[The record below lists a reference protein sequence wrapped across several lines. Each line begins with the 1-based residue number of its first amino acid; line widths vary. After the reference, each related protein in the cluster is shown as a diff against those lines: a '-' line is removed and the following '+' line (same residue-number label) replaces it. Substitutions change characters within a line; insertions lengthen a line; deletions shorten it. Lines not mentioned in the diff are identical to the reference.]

1 MNQSRN
7 SNVFSTNYKNKDQL
21 SQNIFVNNQHSQNFQ
36 VNNQLGMIE
45 LRKDFLDNFVAV
57 EMADKQ
63 VAAYPLFNEDD
74 YY

>member
-1 MNQSRN
+1 MNERKKLIWAIFQSEQKVPN
-7 SNVFSTNYKNKDQL
+7 APL
-21 SQNIFVNNQHSQNFQ
+21 
-36 VNNQLGMIE
+36 

>member
-1 MNQSRN
+1 
-7 SNVFSTNYKNKDQL
+7 
-21 SQNIFVNNQHSQNFQ
+21 
-36 VNNQLGMIE
+36 MIE
-45 LRKDFLDNFVAV
+45 LRKDFLDNFVAI